1 MRERT
6 DEGALDMRCG
16 KQNHAIYRLKRSRSV
31 AEQKRRGLGWFDRRL
46 GYVGWRTFGLAELE
60 IGIGRCVLM
69 RTSAHTASKYR
80 WFADQCVERAQ
91 SAASSEEAVGYLQ
104 RASVWRRLADSRNE
118 DGVGDNRFVRK
129 KPLRK
134 VR

>member
-1 MRERT
+1 MRRLT
-6 DEGALDMRCG
+6 SPLRDSSYGAAM
-16 KQNHAIYRLKRSRSV
+16 S
-31 AEQKRRGLGWFDRRL
+31 GLGA
-46 GYVGWRTFGLAELE
+46 FGLAELE
-60 IGIGRCVLM
+60 ICIGRCVFM

-118 DGVGDNRFVRK
+118 DGSRDKRFVRK
-129 KPLRK
+129 EPLRK

>member
-1 MRERT
+1 M
-6 DEGALDMRCG
+6 
-16 KQNHAIYRLKRSRSV
+16 
-31 AEQKRRGLGWFDRRL
+31 AEQNRWCLEWFDRPL

-80 WFADQCVERAQ
+80 WFAEQCVERAQ

-118 DGVGDNRFVRK
+118 DGVRDNRFVRK
-129 KPLRK
+129 EPLRK

>member
-1 MRERT
+1 M
-6 DEGALDMRCG
+6 
-16 KQNHAIYRLKRSRSV
+16 
-31 AEQKRRGLGWFDRRL
+31 
-46 GYVGWRTFGLAELE
+46 ELE
-60 IGIGRCVLM
+60 ICIGRCLPM

-91 SAASSEEAVGYLQ
+91 TAASSEEALGYLQ

-118 DGVGDNRFVRK
+118 DGDRDNRFLRTK
-129 KPLRK
+129 SLRK

>member
-1 MRERT
+1 MSN
-6 DEGALDMRCG
+6 DISAAAD
-16 KQNHAIYRLKRSRSV
+16 RL
-31 AEQKRRGLGWFDRRL
+31 RL

-60 IGIGRCVLM
+60 ICIGRCLLM

-129 KPLRK
+129 KPPRK